1 MADNDRKNI
10 AYLTDIDGMA
20 VAASGVTSGNIVQ
33 FGTES
38 DGKRALVDS
47 TKKVSDF
54 YTKGEVDTKV
64 SSATSGFW
72 DALCGEYSVAAYLSD
87 PWDTGQVYDVGAY
100 CLHGGAGYR
109 CITAHDSQAPF
120 DPEKWELVL
129 TAEGKSILDDL
140 MSRYSVSGSVSPL
153 DIASAFSSAKTYKV
167 NDLVVQGGLLKI
179 CTTAGYGV
187 LAEFSSGAV
196 VEKAL
201 TAIIGALSGKQDEI
215 ADLDGIRAGAAM
227 GADAHDRDR
236 VVVDLSP
243 GEPGDPPTVTA
254 YSHND
259 TDGEHPV
266 PLALKTDVSPKAD
279 RTELASEFSPDKSY
293 EPGNLVVY
301 GGRLYRC
308 VALHDGAW
316 DSSDF
321 VESTVEEAI
330 SRTQSGGSDLTIIE
344 PSPDRTGTVLLRNHS
359 AAYVNADQLAYSDW
373 SGDGSLP
380 LASAITWDPESSH
393 WKAYDLFDPNS
404 HYDSIDLRLIGTLTA
419 EVEFLSYDS
428 EMGGVWSLSL
438 KRPWDDETEPF
449 SVYGTGNVAQFVD
462 PRYGDSWEIVGVP
475 ISAESEPGQTFS
487 AVMHFDDSNYYYAHR
502 FAQGFAVS
510 KIRLPTQT
518 SPDVSREIML
528 NVSAQG
534 NLGVSLLDSNGENIS
549 YPALSAGD
557 NLYRI
562 LDFPS
567 GPVAVK
573 MTPDTSLEISG
584 APADAAAVRAM
595 ADTREKRI
603 TDGIHEIRSDGT
615 IWAIVES
622 TDPSTWEYSTSP
634 DGFENELESNG
645 LTIEWNDGSDP
656 TLESLG
662 VGWYVINGP
671 IYLGNDKSAS
681 KYTYEGSVS
690 VPGDSVNVSVTATRK
705 LTQVGSLASD
715 ADLKWNIVST
725 AIDDNDRALLQ
736 DRSVNVATSGVRW
749 VWSSSDASAS
759 LWVDDLNSKGAIPYN
774 NNGTFTIFVN
784 GEEYGNSAIIAET
797 DAQSAYENGVMQF
810 RVGQA
815 SYLVTATRH
824 ASIRSLAF
832 PAATPGKSR
841 SFILSL
847 SVAQGIQPP
856 SLPDNVTYLPASR
869 PELKDGAV
877 VRFTEVSANTFMVEE
892 PLETKFD
899 QADWNQT
906 NPSAPDFI
914 KNKPRL
920 PEYSVDLDGVVS
932 SEWTFSSDE
941 QAALD
946 GASPSLTFHD
956 AVAPDSPYWSLTG
969 LAEGW
974 TAGIYYGGA
983 DATSLTFST
992 PGPDLALAEV
1002 YATRSASWLQKKL
1015 TFDDSPTPDSDHPV
1029 KSGGIQTALDG
1040 KLDSSAVYPEFDV
1053 GGTEYS
1059 TGDIVSF
1066 NGRLYRSRQDG
1077 NVHHEPSASSE
1088 YWESIILRDVNPSC
1102 IEDAA
1107 GNRINADRSV
1117 YHEISEHW
1125 EFSWNPSKPANVDL
1139 GVPWFSFDQTWQADL
1154 LVDGLL
1160 VGDFTFLAADN
1171 QGASSSSLAGTYTS
1185 SQVSYNVT
1193 ATKVAGT
1200 EDLAGTLALEQ
1211 GTKVEIGTGADA
1223 GTAVGASTGV
1233 VQSVAIGYNAMATGN
1248 TSTAVGKMADASS
1261 AQAIA
1266 VGQEAKGPQ
1275 TGVALGLRANATAQ
1289 NTEIVT
1295 PTGTDS
1301 LDSWDGS
1308 GYNGVAIGS
1317 DTAVNADSVAVGK
1330 KAQARGGTSVSI
1342 GSDAEAGFAA
1352 PSAGIAASNGSIA
1365 IGAAAKAKHTGA
1377 ISIGSKSRT
1386 TGNDGIA
1393 IGSLSS
1399 AIDGTIAIGKGTAVR
1414 GSAGVA
1420 IGGGSSVEDRGS
1432 IAIGGFN
1439 SDGKKAIASGQ
1450 RCVQI
1455 GKGTNNT
1462 PDSLQFHSANLFE
1475 AKTADGSQTH
1485 TDTVAT
1491 LGAGFPSASTEVRG
1505 AVKLSDG
1512 ALDNSGIA
1520 RGVGDRA
1527 VYAKAD
1533 GWELVEGQG
1542 VSVLVS
1548 PRWFGT
1554 EQEFLQD
1561 AYLEAQEEH
1570 WSGAGWYAR
1579 LQVAGSPVIAWLGD
1593 DPDVYE
1599 ISDTSGTIRFR
1610 REILWGAS
1618 GYVLRASDDL
1628 VGQTFD
1634 FSSMAGVYG
1643 ALKALVELFG
1653 GTVTNYPQQGGS

>member
-10 AYLTDIDGMA
+10 AYLTDIEGMA
-20 VAASGVTSGNIVQ
+20 IAASGVTSGNIAQ

-38 DGKRALVDS
+38 DGRRALVDS

-72 DALCGEYSVAAYLSD
+72 DALCGEYSIAAYLSD

-109 CITAHDSQAPF
+109 CITAHDSQTPF

-140 MSRYSVSGSVSPL
+140 MSRHSGSGSVSPL

-179 CTTAGYGV
+179 CTTAGYGA

-215 ADLDGIRAGAAM
+215 ADLDDIRAGAAM

-266 PLALKTDVSPKAD
+266 PLAIKAD
-279 RTELASEFSPDKSY
+279 TSALESSLGLKANRLELAEAFSTSETY
-293 EPGNLVVY
+293 ALGRLVVY
-301 GGRLYRC
+301 NNELYRC
-308 VALHDGAW
+308 VVVHTAGAW
-316 DSSDF
+316 NAAHF
-321 VESTVEEAI
+321 AKSTVDAAI
-330 SRTQSGGSDLTIIE
+330 ALRGTGSAEWPIADIE
-344 PSPDRTGTVLLRNHS
+344 PIAGVANLLDRTVNKVS
-359 AAYVNADQLAYSDW
+359 VQQAAGWSWTASDSNYDHIAEGLNGNDVTPVDADGSWYIGEYIDGRLPAEYGGYQYFMGE
-373 SGDGSLP
+373 GDGSSVDYWVIVDD
-380 LASAITWDPESSH
+380 SAEDMQQWVGI
-393 WKAYDLFDPNS
+393 
-404 HYDSIDLRLIGTLTA
+404 TLTA
-419 EVEFLSYDS
+419 T
-428 EMGGVWSLSL
+428 
-438 KRPWDDETEPF
+438 R
-449 SVYGTGNVAQFVD
+449 
-462 PRYGDSWEIVGVP
+462 VGVSSIDFP
-475 ISAESEPGQTFS
+475 PAISG
-487 AVMHFDDSNYYYAHR
+487 
-502 FAQGFAVS
+502 
-510 KIRLPTQT
+510 
-518 SPDVSREIML
+518 VSREFILKLSLGQNVTAPLLPTSVTYEPSAPSLYNGAAIHFTEISAGVFQIEDMWGSYIIDSDTGQKIHADL
-528 NVSAQG
+528 DITCPWTGSGEFELSVTPPGAIRIVWYGADNPFALEGPGWYSETPCGPGVFVSADPNAERLEFTSG
-534 NLGVSLLDSNGENIS
+534 TVSDWDIGVPCSS
-549 YPALSAGD
+549 D
-557 NLYRI
+557 NAY
-562 LDFPS
+562 D
-567 GPVAVK
+567 VQ
-573 MTPDTSLEISG
+573 
-584 APADAAAVRAM
+584 
-595 ADTREKRI
+595 
-603 TDGIHEIRSDGT
+603 
-615 IWAIVES
+615 
-622 TDPSTWEYSTSP
+622 
-634 DGFENELESNG
+634 
-645 LTIEWNDGSDP
+645 
-656 TLESLG
+656 
-662 VGWYVINGP
+662 VI
-671 IYLGNDKSAS
+671 
-681 KYTYEGSVS
+681 
-690 VPGDSVNVSVTATRK
+690 ATRK
-705 LTQVGSLASD
+705 IPGKEYSVGTLAMKSDVTSIMAQHQANWDESDSTAPEFIKNRPYHLPSPIVTPSVSSGSALLENGSVNAVSVSKPWIWSPYDATSDYEKSLAGQLNARGATPFYDESRNEWK
-715 ADLKWNIVST
+715 L
-725 AIDDNDRALLQ
+725 RAANGDIL
-736 DRSVNVATSGVRW
+736 
-749 VWSSSDASAS
+749 S
-759 LWVDDLNSKGAIPYN
+759 LTPAGDDLEAAYAAGQMTYMGSSGQVI
-774 NNGTFTIFVN
+774 GTKTQN
-784 GEEYGNSAIIAET
+784 
-797 DAQSAYENGVMQF
+797 
-810 RVGQA
+810 
-815 SYLVTATRH
+815 VTAL
-824 ASIRSLAF
+824 SF
-832 PAATPGKSR
+832 PAAISGKSR
-841 SFILSL
+841 DFVVKM
-847 SVAQGIQPP
+847 SVTEDAVSPGLPSGMTFLPEPP
-856 SLPDNVTYLPASR
+856 ALT
-869 PELKDGAV
+869 DGAV
-877 VRFTEVSANTFMVEE
+877 IRFSEISSGVFLAEE
-892 PLETKFD
+892 PLKVNTL
-899 QADWNQT
+899 QSDWAQS
-906 NPSAPDFI
+906 NPSAPDYI

-920 PEYSVDLDGVVS
+920 PEYSVNLDGVVS
-932 SEWTFSSDE
+932 SEWTFSSDSTG

-974 TAGIYYGGA
+974 TAGDCNGGA
-983 DATSLTFST
+983 DATSLTFSV
-992 PGPDLALAEV
+992 PGPDLALAQV
-1002 YATRSASWLQKKL
+1002 DATRSASWLQKKL

-1154 LVDGLL
+1154 LVDGH
-1160 VGDFTFLAADN
+1160 VVADFTFLAADN
-1171 QGASSSSLAGTYTS
+1171 QGASSSSLAGTYTEVS

-1200 EDLAGTLALEQ
+1200 EGLAGTLALEQ
-1211 GTKVEIGTGADA
+1211 GTKVEIGAGADA

-1275 TGVALGLRANATAQ
+1275 TGVAIGLRANATAQ
-1289 NTEIVT
+1289 DTEIVT
-1295 PTGTDS
+1295 PTGTGL

-1308 GYNGVAIGS
+1308 GDNGVAIGS

-1352 PSAGIAASNGSIA
+1352 PSAGVAASNGSIA

-1377 ISIGSKSRT
+1377 ISIGSKSST

-1399 AIDGTIAIGKGTAVR
+1399 AINGTIAIGKGTAVR

-1505 AVKLSDG
+1505 AVKLSNG
-1512 ALDNSGIA
+1512 VLDNSGIA

-1533 GWELVEGQG
+1533 GWELVEGQD
-1542 VSVLVS
+1542 VTVRVT
-1548 PRWFGT
+1548 PRWFAT

-1561 AYLEAQEEH
+1561 AYLDAQQEN

-1579 LQVAGSPVIAWLGD
+1579 LQVSDSLVIAWLGD

-1599 ISDTSGTIRFR
+1599 LTDTSETIRFR